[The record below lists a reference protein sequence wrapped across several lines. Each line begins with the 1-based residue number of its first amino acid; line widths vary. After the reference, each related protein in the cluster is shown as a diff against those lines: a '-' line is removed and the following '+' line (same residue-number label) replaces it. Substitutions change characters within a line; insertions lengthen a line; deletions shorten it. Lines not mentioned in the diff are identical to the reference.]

1 MSLVITIFS
10 AVQLEARA
18 IARAIEAPVPT
29 PVLPVHSTF
38 ENLKVIHH
46 LIGLRALGMANIKI
60 DPDTNYILIAG
71 VAGAL
76 DPHFVVADLLLCDC
90 PEDLA
95 PRLEIPRGLIV
106 TSENVVSSKAEKA
119 ELFSK
124 TGAAVVDMETS
135 AVRKFAAQRNL
146 PFISL
151 RAVSDSAGQSLDPQ
165 LVRLIDQWGRARWGE
180 VWGYIWSNPFRIF
193 PLTRLGRDSGRAAR
207 KLGEGVVTVL
217 RAIGGS

>member
-1 MSLVITIFS
+1 MSLIVTIFS

-18 IARAIEAPVPT
+18 IAHAIEAPVPT

-38 ENLKVIHH
+38 ENLKIVHH
-46 LIGLRALGMANIKI
+46 LIGLRALGLAKTKI
-60 DPDTNYILIAG
+60 DPDTSYILLAG

-76 DPHFVVADLLLCDC
+76 APHLSVGDLILCDC
-90 PEDLA
+90 PEGLA

-106 TSENVVSSKAEKA
+106 TSENVVSTKAEKA

-135 AVRKFAAQRNL
+135 VVRDFAAKRNL
-146 PFISL
+146 PFVSL
-151 RAVSDSAGQSLDPQ
+151 RAVSDSSSESLDPQ

-207 KLGEGVVTVL
+207 RLGEGVVSVL
-217 RAIGGS
+217 RAMGGI